1 MDGLRLALLIV
12 GLAILVGIVLYA
24 WFTRARSRRAD
35 GLGTLD
41 GDSYLENADFYD
53 PVVSDVI
60 DVEPPDPPVEE
71 LGGAFTPKRETSG
84 ADLSVDVSVLAG
96 LRATY
101 ESTVGGDT
109 IDAEDGAAR
118 AAPREFEPVPES
130 PEPVPESPEPVPESP
145 EPVPESPEPVPE
157 SPEPV
162 PEAPEPVPEAPEPVP
177 EAPEPV
183 PEAPEPVPEAPEPV
197 SGASGPAPE
206 DLEPVPEPP
215 GVERRDAGAETA
227 SRDSEPLVV
236 DMTRPMVYLML
247 IAREHSLSG
256 RTILESLDAEGF
268 RPGALQLYY
277 WQSESDP
284 DVVVG
289 VANLVEPGVL
299 DPRSLPDMETPGLV
313 TFMSIPADMSLALET
328 FDALV
333 EASRRL
339 AGRIDAMVC
348 DETQSSLTAQ
358 AENHLREKIA
368 DIVRRNRV

>member
-71 LGGAFTPKRETSG
+71 LGGAFTPRRETSG
-84 ADLSVDVSVLAG
+84 AELSVDVSVLAG

-109 IDAEDGAAR
+109 VAAEDGAAG
-118 AAPREFEPVPES
+118 AAPREFEPVPE
-130 PEPVPESPEPVPESP
+130 
-145 EPVPESPEPVPE
+145 
-157 SPEPV
+157 
-162 PEAPEPVPEAPEPVP
+162 
-177 EAPEPV
+177 
-183 PEAPEPVPEAPEPV
+183 APEPV
-197 SGASGPAPE
+197 SEASGPAPE
-206 DLEPVPEPP
+206 DLEPVPESP
-215 GVERRDAGAETA
+215 GVERADAGAGTA
-227 SRDSEPLVV
+227 SGDSEPLVV

-256 RTILESLDAEGF
+256 RTILESLEGEGF

-313 TFMSIPADMSLALET
+313 TFMSIPAELSLALET

-333 EASRRL
+333 EASRHL
-339 AGRIDAMVC
+339 AGRIDAKVC
-348 DETQSSLTAQ
+348 DETQSTLTAQ
-358 AENHLREKIA
+358 AENHLREKVA

>member
-1 MDGLRLALLIV
+1 MDGLRLALLIA
-12 GLAILVGIVLYA
+12 GLAIVVGIVLYA
-24 WFTRARSRRAD
+24 WFSRGRRPRRAD
-35 GLGTLD
+35 GLGTLE

-109 IDAEDGAAR
+109 IAAEDGAAD
-118 AAPREFEPVPES
+118 AAARQFEPVPEVS
-130 PEPVPESPEPVPESP
+130 EPAPEVPEPVTEASEPVS
-145 EPVPESPEPVPE
+145 
-157 SPEPV
+157 
-162 PEAPEPVPEAPEPVP
+162 EAPEPVPEDPEP
-177 EAPEPV
+177 
-183 PEAPEPVPEAPEPV
+183 
-197 SGASGPAPE
+197 AS
-206 DLEPVPEPP
+206 EPP
-215 GVERRDAGAETA
+215 GIEQRDAGAGTA
-227 SRDSEPLVV
+227 SGDAEPLVV

-247 IAREHSLSG
+247 IARANALSG
-256 RTILESLDAEGF
+256 RTILESLDSEGF

-284 DVVVG
+284 NAVLG
-289 VANLVEPGVL
+289 VANLVEPGTL
-299 DPRSLPDMETPGLV
+299 EPRSLPDVETPGLV

-339 AGRIDAMVC
+339 ARRIDAKVC
-348 DETQSSLTAQ
+348 DETQSTLTAQ

-368 DIVRRNRV
+368 DIVRRDRV

>member
-1 MDGLRLALLIV
+1 MDGLRLALLIA

-24 WFTRARSRRAD
+24 WFTRARSGRAD

-109 IDAEDGAAR
+109 VASEDGAAG
-118 AAPREFEPVPES
+118 AAPREFEPVPKA
-130 PEPVPESPEPVPESP
+130 PEPVSEAPEAVPEAP
-145 EPVPESPEPVPE
+145 EAVS
-157 SPEPV
+157 
-162 PEAPEPVPEAPEPVP
+162 EAPEPVPEASEPVP
-177 EAPEPV
+177 EASE
-183 PEAPEPVPEAPEPV
+183 
-197 SGASGPAPE
+197 PAPE
-206 DLEPVPEPP
+206 DLAPVPESP
-215 GVERRDAGAETA
+215 GVERRDAGAGTA

-256 RTILESLDAEGF
+256 RTILESLDAAGF

-313 TFMSIPADMSLALET
+313 TFMSIPTELSLALET

-333 EASRRL
+333 DASRRL
-339 AGRIDAMVC
+339 ARTIDAKVC
-348 DETQSSLTAQ
+348 DETQSTLTAQ

-368 DIVRRNRV
+368 DILRRDRG

>member
-1 MDGLRLALLIV
+1 MDGLRLALLIA
-12 GLAILVGIVLYA
+12 GLAIVVGIALYA
-24 WFTRARSRRAD
+24 WFSRGSRSRRAD

-60 DVEPPDPPVEE
+60 DVVAPDPPVEE

-84 ADLSVDVSVLAG
+84 AELSVDVSVLAG

-109 IDAEDGAAR
+109 VIAENSAAD
-118 AAPREFEPVPES
+118 AAPQEFEPAPEAS
-130 PEPVPESPEPVPESP
+130 EPAPEASEPAPEASEPAPQAPEPAPQAPEQAPQDLEPA
-145 EPVPESPEPVPE
+145 
-157 SPEPV
+157 
-162 PEAPEPVPEAPEPVP
+162 PEAPDIARGDV
-177 EAPEPV
+177 
-183 PEAPEPVPEAPEPV
+183 
-197 SGASGPAPE
+197 G
-206 DLEPVPEPP
+206 
-215 GVERRDAGAETA
+215 AGAA
-227 SRDSEPLVV
+227 SRDAEPLVV

-247 IAREHSLSG
+247 IAREHTLSG

-284 DVVVG
+284 AVVVG

-299 DPRSLPDMETPGLV
+299 DPQSLPDMETPGLV
-313 TFMSIPADMSLALET
+313 TFMSIPADMPLALKT
-328 FDALV
+328 FNALV

-339 AGRIDAMVC
+339 ARNVDAKVC
-348 DETQSSLTAQ
+348 DETQSTLTAQ
-358 AENHLREKIA
+358 AENHLREKVA
-368 DIVRRNRV
+368 DILRRDRI